1 MSIKTCKQHT
11 KEPVFIYA
19 ACAGCEIQR
28 YRYQEKALKAENLDL
43 GVYWSKEV
51 DKLKEEIGILR
62 KALTDTREAL
72 GREYWDQYA
81 GLDETRDIL
90 DAALK

>member
-28 YRYQEKALKAENLDL
+28 YRDQEKALNAEINLFAPMLSGIDML
-43 GVYWSKEV
+43 G
-51 DKLKEEIGILR
+51 I
-62 KALTDTREAL
+62 T
-72 GREYWDQYA
+72 
-81 GLDETRDIL
+81 
-90 DAALK
+90 

>member
-28 YRYQEKALKAENLDL
+28 YRDKEKALNAENESLRADADR
-43 GVYWSKEV
+43 YQR
-51 DKLKEEIGILR
+51 LK
-62 KALTDTREAL
+62 
-72 GREYWDQYA
+72 
-81 GLDETRDIL
+81 L
-90 DAALK
+90 DASMGGSLIERLDCNVPVKLWDFAIDRELAK

>member
-28 YRYQEKALKAENLDL
+28 CRNEVKSLKADAERYRWMKANVRNGSFGTDTGWIDDDTEHWDDDLDL
-43 GVYWSKEV
+43 KMGVTT
-51 DKLKEEIGILR
+51 LK
-62 KALTDTREAL
+62 
-72 GREYWDQYA
+72 
-81 GLDETRDIL
+81 
-90 DAALK
+90 